1 MEENKNIT
9 SQEINADE
17 ESSIDFAAIWQ
28 AIKKHKKLYYK
39 ALGVAF
45 VIGLIIGFSI
55 PKTYNC
61 KILLAPEMGGKSGG
75 ASGLASLASSFG
87 VNIGGGSSANGDAI
101 TPTLYPDLMNSVDF
115 KTALFPVKVKRKQDK
130 EPMTVYDYFKNEWK
144 YAWWEHCFGLM
155 APKKQ
160 KDTLVNTFEL
170 TGEQAMIAG
179 LINQNVSCNIDKKTF
194 LITIN
199 VTAQDPHVAAL
210 LADSV
215 KTRLQDFLTQYR
227 TNKVRHDLEYA
238 LMLQKQ
244 AKKDFERARQL
255 YVDYMDSNQDV
266 HLLSAMQKQQDLE
279 NDMQL
284 QYNNY
289 TAISAQVID
298 AKAKVQQ
305 ETPAFTPLQSATV
318 PLGPAGPSK
327 NRIILICLF
336 LAALGT
342 TIYALQ
348 KENQLKPL
356 LGLS

>member
-9 SQEINADE
+9 SQQINADE

-45 VIGLIIGFSI
+45 IIGLIIGFSI

-87 VNIGGGSSANGDAI
+87 VNIGGGASSTGDAI
-101 TPTLYPDLMNSVDF
+101 TPTLYPDLMKSVDF
-115 KTALFPVKVKRKQDK
+115 KTALFPVKVKRKKDDK
-130 EPMTVYDYFKNEWK
+130 PMTYYSYLKNEWK
-144 YAWWEHCFGLM
+144 YAWWEHFFGLL

-179 LINQNVSCNIDKKTF
+179 MINKNVVCSIDKKTN
-194 LITIN
+194 LITID
-199 VTAQDPHVAAL
+199 VTAQDPHVAAQ

-215 KTRLQDFLTQYR
+215 KNRLQDFLTEYR
-227 TNKVRHDLEYA
+227 TNKARHDLQYA
-238 LMLQKQ
+238 ETLQKQ
-244 AKKDFERARQL
+244 AKKDFERARRL
-255 YVDYMDSNQDV
+255 YVEYMDANQDV
-266 HLLSAMQKQQDLE
+266 MLMSAQQKQNDLE

-289 TAISAQVID
+289 TAICAQVID
-298 AKAKVQQ
+298 AKAKVQ
-305 ETPAFTPLQSATV
+305 EVTPAFTPLQSATV
-318 PLGPAGPSK
+318 PLSPTSPK
-327 NRIILICLF
+327 KEQILLICLF